1 MSDAPLMLSVSGM
14 RGIVGQSLTPAVVTR
29 FAEAYAGWLIA
40 VRRADGRDAPPHV
53 LIGRDS
59 RESGPM
65 CDMAATAGL
74 LAAGCRVTRLGVQST
89 PTIAA
94 AVRGLAADGGLIV
107 TASHN
112 PRPWNGVKP
121 LRPDGSS
128 LTADA
133 AAAVIERFHAGPAD
147 RVPVEALRRCVELPE
162 HPEGDWPAVVALHV
176 EAVARLVDVEA
187 IRRAR
192 LSAVVDSVHGAGGL
206 AANALL
212 RRLGVKLDHLYAEPT
227 GVFPHPPEPTAEH
240 CRGLCDRVPFA
251 KADVGFIQ
259 DTDADRL
266 AIADERGRYIGEEY
280 TLALAAKALLGRGG
294 VVAANLS
301 TSRMIDDV
309 AAEVGGT
316 VVRTP
321 VGEANVADAMR
332 AHDATLGGEGNG
344 GVIHPDVSYTRDSLV
359 GMALVLEMLAKTGKP
374 LSGLVA
380 ALPAYAIAKTK
391 VDRGGLDPAA
401 LEPKLRAAF
410 ADAAVDTQDGV
421 RLDWEDRWLHVRPS
435 NTEPVIRLIA
445 EAPTEPDANQLIAE
459 ASRALGL

>member
-1 MSDAPLMLSVSGM
+1 VADSPLMLSVSGM
-14 RGIVGQSLTPAVVTR
+14 RGVVGGSLTPAVVTR
-29 FAEAYAGWLIA
+29 FAEAYASWLIA
-40 VRRADGRDAPPHV
+40 SRKADGIDAPPHV
-53 LIGRDS
+53 LVGRDS

-89 PTIAA
+89 PTVAA
-94 AVRGLAADGGLIV
+94 AVRGLSADGGLIV

-128 LTADA
+128 LPADA
-133 AAAVIERFHAGPAD
+133 AAAVIERFEADDAD
-147 RVPVEALRRCVELPE
+147 RVPVEALRRVVELPE
-162 HPEGDWPAVVALHV
+162 HPEGDWPAVIELHV
-176 EAVARLVDVEA
+176 EAVARIVDVEA
-187 IRRAR
+187 IRKAK

-227 GVFPHPPEPTAEH
+227 GVFPHPPEPTAANCGE
-240 CRGLCDRVPFA
+240 LCDRVPFA
-251 KADVGFIQ
+251 GADVGFIQ

-266 AIADERGRYIGEEY
+266 AIADEQGRYIGEEY

-309 AAEVGGT
+309 AAEVGGR

-332 AHDATLGGEGNG
+332 PHDATLGGEGNG
-344 GVIHPDVSYTRDSLV
+344 GIIHPAVSYTRDSLV
-359 GMALVLEMLAKTGKP
+359 GMAVILEMLAKTGKP

-380 ALPAYAIAKTK
+380 ELPAYAIAKTK
-391 VDRGGLDPAA
+391 ADRGGLDPAA

-445 EAPTEPDANQLIAE
+445 EAPTAADADRLIAD
-459 ASRALGL
+459 ASKALGL